1 MAAFTPVGP
10 MLCYQSDIK
19 GEAMGQILIRK
30 LEDDVIEGLRA
41 RARANNRSVEAEARA
56 IIGGA
61 VLPPE
66 EAPRRTLMSF
76 VGIGGFRRTQSEI
89 DAEVAALR
97 DEWDR

>member
-1 MAAFTPVGP
+1 
-10 MLCYQSDIK
+10 
-19 GEAMGQILIRK
+19 MGQILIRK

-76 VGIGGFRRTQSEI
+76 VGAAPSGRTMDEI
-89 DAEVAALR
+89 VADVRALR
-97 DEWDR
+97 DEWPE

>member
-1 MAAFTPVGP
+1 
-10 MLCYQSDIK
+10 
-19 GEAMGQILIRK
+19 MGQILIRK

-66 EAPRRTLMSF
+66 RPRRTLMSF

>member
-1 MAAFTPVGP
+1 
-10 MLCYQSDIK
+10 
-19 GEAMGQILIRK
+19 MGQILIRK